1 MTRTEFPTSVRKAA
15 LERSGG
21 KCECHLM
28 PPDIQGFPDDCTDEA
43 KELDHIDCDMFGG
56 EPTLENAAYL
66 GTACHKIKTKAD
78 QAARKTRN
86 KHAPR
91 KDRPKSGWWVGP
103 KQNIPKR
110 KLEGGGKLQGRKFNS
125 SHVPNTKFIHDL
137 DPEMGDPNG
146 ND

>member
-1 MTRTEFPTSVRKAA
+1 MTRNEFPAPVRKAA

-21 KCECHLM
+21 LCECHLM
-28 PPDIQGFPDDCTDEA
+28 PPDIKGFPDVCAVEA

-66 GTACHKIKTKAD
+66 CTGCHKIKTKAD

-91 KDRPKSGWWVGP
+91 KDRPKSGWFSG
-103 KQNIPKR
+103 PKR
-110 KLEGGGKLQGRKFNS
+110 KLEGGQKFPPRPFKDNWIS
-125 SHVPNTKFIHDL
+125 NTKFIRE
-137 DPEMGDPNG
+137 PEGDG
-146 ND
+146 NVSE